1 MDIFETDDNST
12 PLTADEKDGLKLKW
26 ITLRSELNEV
36 EARNIGQ
43 AQMWL
48 INSKNKDIFSAS
60 FLCML
65 HKKMFGEVW
74 KWAGIFR
81 TTERNIGVAPYQIPI
96 KLMQLFED
104 VKYWIENKT
113 YSNHEIAVHFHHKLV
128 QIHPF
133 PNGNG
138 RISRLMADIIFQKL
152 EGKTLYWGNTNLVNV
167 SEVRKKYINALRKAD
182 AGDYSDLIE
191 FTKETND

>member
-36 EARNIGQ
+36 EARNIAQ
-43 AQMWL
+43 AQIWL
-48 INSKNKDIFSAS
+48 INSKNKDIFSAT

-113 YSNHEIAVHFHHKLV
+113 YSNHEIVVHFHHKLV

-152 EGKTLYWGNTNLVNV
+152 EGKPLYWGNTNLVNA
-167 SEVRKKYINALRKAD
+167 SEVRKTYINALRKAD

>member
-1 MDIFETDDNST
+1 MTDLESNLLNQYRGNDSLLYYYTLLESACKILESNS
-12 PLTADEKDGLKLKW
+12 
-26 ITLRSELNEV
+26 LRLSNLLNVNVSLE
-36 EARNIGQ
+36 
-43 AQMWL
+43 
-48 INSKNKDIFSAS
+48 F
-60 FLCML
+60 
-65 HKKMFGEVW
+65 
-74 KWAGIFR
+74 
-81 TTERNIGVAPYQIPI
+81 
-96 KLMQLFED
+96 
-104 VKYWIENKT
+104 
-113 YSNHEIAVHFHHKLV
+113 SNHEIVVHFHHKLV

>member
-1 MDIFETDDNST
+1 MTDLESNLLNQYRGNDSLLYHYTSLESVCKILESNS
-12 PLTADEKDGLKLKW
+12 
-26 ITLRSELNEV
+26 LRLSYLLNVNDSLE
-36 EARNIGQ
+36 
-43 AQMWL
+43 
-48 INSKNKDIFSAS
+48 F
-60 FLCML
+60 
-65 HKKMFGEVW
+65 
-74 KWAGIFR
+74 
-81 TTERNIGVAPYQIPI
+81 
-96 KLMQLFED
+96 
-104 VKYWIENKT
+104 
-113 YSNHEIAVHFHHKLV
+113 SNHEIAVHFHHKLV